1 MLPSA
6 HRLAKSDEI
15 RAVIRE
21 GRRASSPLATIH
33 YVAGTSR
40 AAFVTPKTIGNA
52 VVRNLVR
59 RRSREILREHLESLT
74 GFDLVVRLHPA
85 SAEASFD
92 ELRAAL
98 IGLLQRLK

>member
-33 YVAGTSR
+33 YITGSSR

-59 RRSREILREHLESLT
+59 RRSREILREQIESLS

-85 SAEASFD
+85 SAEANFED
-92 ELRAAL
+92 LRAAL
-98 IGLLQRLK
+98 LGLLQRLK